1 MSELRNK
8 SRLLK
13 KRAGATGDPDF
24 ERMFG
29 KDIDEFLENSD
40 WDIESFDNMSQ
51 FSKGT
56 SRSAFHDG
64 RIRGLENIYLQRIES
79 GMKGGAKGI

>member
-40 WDIESFDNMSQ
+40 WDIESFDNMS
-51 FSKGT
+51 
-56 SRSAFHDG
+56 
-64 RIRGLENIYLQRIES
+64 
-79 GMKGGAKGI
+79 